1 MTAIED
7 KKQEILRGFPDT
19 IRKSMPDTA
28 RVWIYQSTRPFTE
41 IETIVLTSQINGFVG
56 EWTAH
61 RKTLLAAGAVYYNQF
76 IVLSVDE
83 SLNEA
88 SGCSIDASVYF
99 IKDIENQ
106 YNVQLFERMN
116 FAYLDGET
124 AKTVPSTA
132 FSQLYTEGSISDDT
146 LVFDNLVNTVAAFKT
161 AWLKPL
167 KSSWHRRFV

>member
-1 MTAIED
+1 MTTIENTND
-7 KKQEILRGFPDT
+7 LILRG
-19 IRKSMPDTA
+19 MPDTA
-28 RVWIYQSTRPFTE
+28 RVWIYQSSRPFNDT
-41 IETIVLTSQINGFVG
+41 ETIVLTSQINGFVG

-61 RKTLLAAGAVYYNQF
+61 RKTLLAAGAVFYNQF

-83 SLNEA
+83 SLNDA

-124 AKTVPSTA
+124 VKTVPSNA
-132 FSQLYTEGSISDDT
+132 FARLYTEGSITDET
-146 LVFDNLVNTVAAFKT
+146 LVFDNLVNTVGSLKT
-161 AWLKPL
+161 AWIKPL
-167 KSSWHRRFV
+167 KTSWHRRFV

>member
-1 MTAIED
+1 MIATEH
-7 KKQEILRGFPDT
+7 KQDLILRG
-19 IRKSMPDTA
+19 MPDTA
-28 RVWIYQSTRPFTE
+28 RVWIYQSTRSFTE
-41 IETIVLTSQINGFVG
+41 TETVVLTSQINGFVG

-61 RKTLLAAGAVYYNQF
+61 RKTLLAAGAVFYNQF

-83 SLNEA
+83 SLNDA

-106 YNVQLFERMN
+106 YNVPLFERMN

-124 AKTVPSTA
+124 VKTVPSTV
-132 FSQLYTEGSISDDT
+132 FPQLYTEGSISDDT
-146 LVFDNLVNTVAAFKT
+146 LVFDNLVNTVGALKT

-167 KSSWHRRFV
+167 KTSWHRRFV

>member
-1 MTAIED
+1 MTALEN
-7 KKQEILRGFPDT
+7 KKDLILRG
-19 IRKSMPDTA
+19 MPDTA
-28 RVWIYQSTRPFTE
+28 RVWIYQSTRPFTDT
-41 IETIVLTSQINGFVG
+41 ETVVLTSQINGFVG

-61 RKTLLAAGAVYYNQF
+61 RKTLLAAGSIFHNQF

-83 SLNEA
+83 SLNDA

-124 AKTVPSTA
+124 VKTVPSTT
-132 FSQLYTEGSISDDT
+132 FSQLYTEGVISDDT
-146 LVFDNLVNTVAAFKT
+146 LMFDNLVNTIGALKT
-161 AWLKPL
+161 TWLKPL
-167 KSSWHRRFV
+167 KTSWHRRFV

>member
-1 MTAIED
+1 MTATEH
-7 KKQEILRGFPDT
+7 KKDFILRG
-19 IRKSMPDTA
+19 MPDTA
-28 RVWIYQSTRPFTE
+28 RVWIYQSTRPFTDT
-41 IETIVLTSQINGFVG
+41 ETTFLTSQINGFVG

-61 RKTLLAAGAVYYNQF
+61 RKTLLAAGAVFYNQF

-83 SLNEA
+83 SLNDA

-124 AKTVPSTA
+124 VKTVPSTA
-132 FSQLYTEGSISDDT
+132 FPQLYTEGAISDET
-146 LVFDNLVNTVAAFKT
+146 MVFDNLVNTVGALKT

-167 KSSWHRRFV
+167 KTSWHRRFV